1 MFSSFARLCFPESRK
16 WLPKIKIL
24 SSNDEKDKHGHTDD
38 SYTKPI
44 DAPNATGNYNDN
56 DGFLNASLSLIENEI
71 FYSEPK
77 VNDDHRIIEVALK
90 YLKY

>member
-1 MFSSFARLCFPESRK
+1 MDFLESRK
-16 WLPKIKIL
+16 WLRKINIL
-24 SSNDEKDKHGHTDD
+24 SSNDEKDNGGHTDD

-44 DAPNATGNYNDN
+44 DVTNATGNYNDN
-56 DGFLNASLSLIENEI
+56 DGLLNTSLRLIENEI

-77 VNDDHRIIEVALK
+77 VNDDHRIIEVALN